1 MEIANNIIELF
12 GKWSNF
18 YWPDYLVNKFTGL
31 KQRFYV
37 GRLKPRFK
45 QMEGWI
51 NGRITLNCPQ
61 YISVGNKSVINDGVR
76 LLCWDKF
83 NEQRFTPEIRIGT
96 NTKIQK
102 NCFLSSTNMIS
113 IGNNVAITEHTVI
126 LDNIHGDFL
135 DHHLTFN
142 ANPDVPDVFLQEIK
156 DRNLFS
162 KGPVRI
168 EDSVH
173 VGMFCTI
180 LPSTKIGH
188 HSIIAA
194 HSVVSGRIPP
204 YSLVA
209 GNPARIVMTFGKKK
223 KFGK

>member
-1 MEIANNIIELF
+1 MKIAKNLIELF

-37 GRLKPRFK
+37 GRLRPRFK

-61 YISVGNKSVINDGVR
+61 YISVGKKSYIDDGVR

-83 NEQRFTPEIRIGT
+83 NDQRFTPEITIGNNST
-96 NTKIQK
+96 IQK
-102 NCFLSSTNMIS
+102 NCFLSSTNKIL
-113 IGNNVAITEHTVI
+113 IGDNVAVTEHTVI
-126 LDNIHGDFL
+126 LDNIHGDFR
-135 DHHLTFN
+135 DNHLTFN
-142 ANPDVPDVFLQEIK
+142 ENPDVPDVFLQEIK
-156 DRNLFS
+156 DRPLAS
-162 KGPVRI
+162 KGPVVI

-173 VGMFCTI
+173 IGMFCTI
-180 LPSTKIGH
+180 LPGTKIGH

-194 HSVVSGRIPP
+194 HSVVGRKIPP

-209 GNPARIVMTFGKKK
+209 GNPAQIVLTFGKKNNRI
-223 KFGK
+223 